1 MKQTKIPKMVA
12 LIGAGAIAI
21 LCAHA
26 QTSTTSVATL
36 EPIAFLTAHEWDAQ
50 LPDSP
55 DGKKKKF
62 TPRLRGHKTVRPF
75 ASATNWSP
83 AGRRVLTSTGF
94 MHGIRSSVSSS
105 FGTWTQKEVSRKAR

>member
-1 MKQTKIPKMVA
+1 MSIFYNPRTAKSGRMQSMKWIQIPKVVV

-36 EPIAFLTAHEWDAQ
+36 EPIGFLTTHEWDAK

-55 DGKKKKF
+55 EGKKKKIHARF
-62 TPRLRGHKTVRPF
+62 T
-75 ASATNWSP
+75 
-83 AGRRVLTSTGF
+83 
-94 MHGIRSSVSSS
+94 
-105 FGTWTQKEVSRKAR
+105 

>member
-26 QTSTTSVATL
+26 QTSTTSVGTL

-50 LPDSP
+50 
-55 DGKKKKF
+55 
-62 TPRLRGHKTVRPF
+62 
-75 ASATNWSP
+75 
-83 AGRRVLTSTGF
+83 RVGAKN
-94 MHGIRSSVSSS
+94 R
-105 FGTWTQKEVSRKAR
+105 